1 MTPGQSPQT
10 PANGDVDVLAGE
22 VREAGV
28 RIDVEIDVRVPCN
41 EMADA
46 RQEPPRGERR
56 QHADAEMPR
65 ILALGHLAHGIRDL
79 IERAAHACREARA
92 GIGQP
97 DAATGAL
104 DETHAEVGL
113 ESLDLVTDRAVREIE
128 RLGGAAQ
135 ALRARRGFE
144 GAQCLHGRNVG
155 GHRGLRM

>member
-1 MTPGQSPQT
+1 MATSMSSRGKS
-10 PANGDVDVLAGE
+10 ARRDVRV
-22 VREAGV
+22 
-28 RIDVEIDVRVPCN
+28 DVEIDVRVACN

-46 RQEPPRGERR
+46 RQEPPRGERW

-65 ILALGHLAHGIRDL
+65 IPALGHFAHGVRDL
-79 IERAAHACREARA
+79 GRAQLRTRVGEARA
-92 GIGQP
+92 GVGQP

-104 DETHAEVGL
+104 DETHAEIGL
-113 ESLDLVTDRAVREIE
+113 EPLDLVTDRAVREIE
-128 RLGGAAQ
+128 RLGGAAE